1 MKKISLILVL
11 MLSISAFAQDRKQE
25 RKQDHKMDRV
35 EMSADEMATL
45 RTKKMALKLDL
56 TEEQQA
62 RLKTLFSEEATY
74 KKTTMAQHRAMKK
87 DTATWNKNRFAIQN
101 ARLDHQKEMQDKIK
115 TILTPEQFETWK
127 ASSDRSGKK
136 MKMHRKN
143 KNK

>member
-1 MKKISLILVL
+1 MKKVSLILIL

-25 RKQDHKMDRV
+25 RKQDHKMDKV

-62 RLKTLFSEEATY
+62 RLKTLFTEEATY
-74 KKTTMAQHRAMKK
+74 QKTMKAQHRELRK
-87 DTATWNKNRFAIQN
+87 DTATWNQNRFAIKN
-101 ARLDHQKEMQDKIK
+101 ARLDHQKEMQEKIR

-127 ASSDRSGKK
+127 ASADRSGKK
-136 MKMHRKN
+136 MKMKQKN
-143 KNK
+143 KY